1 MLVVGSLAG
10 FWQRLEAAYRMPIKH
25 LPPFHRLSHRSGARK
40 GVAVLAITTLSIGWM
55 IIATYRLSVLE
66 WTQYWKV
73 YPDTAQWALEHLPA
87 GALIWSSRMSG
98 AIYYYTQF
106 PIVRFDFI
114 DRDKASVFL
123 IAASAAQRP
132 MYAFLSPDEI
142 DAMMSRVGG
151 RWTKIKELRGSI
163 SIFEYA
169 G

>member
-1 MLVVGSLAG
+1 
-10 FWQRLEAAYRMPIKH
+10 
-25 LPPFHRLSHRSGARK
+25 
-40 GVAVLAITTLSIGWM
+40 
-55 IIATYRLSVLE
+55 
-66 WTQYWKV
+66 
-73 YPDTAQWALEHLPA
+73 
-87 GALIWSSRMSG
+87 MSG